1 MFDPN
6 EFLNGQVEGS
16 NDTKFTNPPDNMSG
30 DPYTGIASK
39 VEIRQWQGKADP
51 SKSGLALDIQWE
63 IQDESVKTFCG
74 RATVNVK
81 QGLMLD
87 ITDSGQLDMGKGRTI
102 ALGKLREALGMN
114 TPGQPFSF
122 SMIQGR
128 IAGLFVGHRDNE
140 KDPESPFAEVRKV
153 VKL

>member
-6 EFLNGQVEGS
+6 EFLNSTVEGT
-16 NDTKFTNPPDNMSG
+16 NDTKFTSAPDNMAG
-30 DPYTGIASK
+30 DPYTGVAAK
-39 VEIRQWQGKADP
+39 VEIRQWQGKTDP

-63 IQDESVKTFCG
+63 LQDESVKTFCG
-74 RATVNVK
+74 RDKVMVK

-87 ITDSGQLDMGKGRTI
+87 MTDGGQLDMGKGKNI
-102 ALGKLREALGMN
+102 SLGKLREALGLN
-114 TPGQPFSF
+114 APNQPFSF

-153 VKL
+153 VKM

>member
-6 EFLNGQVEGS
+6 EFLNTTTTDT
-16 NDTKFTNPPDNMSG
+16 NDTKFVNPPDNMAG
-30 DPYTGIASK
+30 DSYTGIASK
-39 VEIRQWQGKADP
+39 VEVRQWQGKADP
-51 SKSGLALDIQWE
+51 SKSGLALDIVWE
-63 IQDESVKTFCG
+63 IQDESVKTYCG
-74 RATVNVK
+74 RNVVNVK

-87 ITDSGQLDMGKGRTI
+87 MTEKGQLDMGKGKNLN
-102 ALGKLREALGMN
+102 LGKLREALGLN
-114 TPGQPFSF
+114 VSGQPFSF

-153 VKL
+153 VKA